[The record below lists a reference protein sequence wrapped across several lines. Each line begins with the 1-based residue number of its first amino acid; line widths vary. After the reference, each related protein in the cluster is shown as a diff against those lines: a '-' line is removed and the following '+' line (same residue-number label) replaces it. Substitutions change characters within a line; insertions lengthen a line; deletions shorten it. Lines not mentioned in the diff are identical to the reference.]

1 MYGAAFLF
9 RFEIAIIKH
18 KGMKNL
24 IILLLFISGVFT
36 LNAQDNILID
46 PVTSHVFDS
55 QRYSEI
61 RGTPFLMD
69 KWTRGSVTIHRGV
82 YKNQQLKLDVYN
94 NTLLFEKDEGSYE
107 FYEPVLGFA
116 LMPNPSDSSSYMYF
130 IKGISSNGLKP
141 EQYVQVLAKGRLNFY
156 RSDIK
161 LLSDMNEI
169 NKGVVQIF
177 NNSTRY
183 YFQDST
189 QTQIMKLSQKDILGL
204 MNDKKAIV
212 EEYMNRNKLNL
223 KKEKD
228 VAELVKY
235 YNSLLN

>member
-1 MYGAAFLF
+1 
-9 RFEIAIIKH
+9 
-18 KGMKNL
+18 MKIL
-24 IILLLFISGVFT
+24 IILLLFISNVIA
-36 LNAQDNILID
+36 LNAQDNVLID
-46 PVTSHVFDS
+46 PVTSRTFDS

-69 KWTRGSVTIHRGV
+69 KWIQGSVTIHRGV

-94 NTLLFEKDEGSYE
+94 NTLLFEKDGGSYE
-107 FYEPVLGFA
+107 FYEPVLSFV

-130 IKGISSNGLKP
+130 INGVSSGGLKP
-141 EQYVQVLAKGRLNFY
+141 QQFVQVLAKGRLNFY

-169 NKGVVQIF
+169 NKGVVKIF

-183 YFQDST
+183 YFKDST
-189 QTQIMKLSQKDILGL
+189 QTQVMKLSQKDILGL
-204 MNDKKAIV
+204 MNDKIAIV

-228 VAELVKY
+228 VAELVKF
-235 YNSLLN
+235 YNSQIN

>member
-1 MYGAAFLF
+1 
-9 RFEIAIIKH
+9 
-18 KGMKNL
+18 MKNL
-24 IILLLFISGVFT
+24 IILLLFISNAFV

-46 PVTSHVFDS
+46 PMTSRVFDS

-61 RGTPFLMD
+61 RGTPFLFD
-69 KWTRGSVTIHRGV
+69 KWTNGSVTIHRGV

-94 NTLLFEKDEGSYE
+94 NVLLFEKDGGSYE
-107 FYEPVLGFA
+107 FYEPVLGFT
-116 LMPNPSDSSSYMYF
+116 LTPNPSDSSSYIYF
-130 IKGISSNGLKP
+130 VNGLKSNALKP
-141 EQYVQVLAKGRLNFY
+141 EQFVQVLAKGRLNFY

-169 NKGVVQIF
+169 NKGVVKIF

-183 YFQDST
+183 YFKDST
-189 QTQIMKLSQKDILGL
+189 QIQLIKLSQKDILGL

-212 EEYMNRNKLNL
+212 EEYMSRNKLNL

-228 VAELVKY
+228 VVELVKF
-235 YNSLLN
+235 YNSQN

>member
-1 MYGAAFLF
+1 
-9 RFEIAIIKH
+9 
-18 KGMKNL
+18 MKNL
-24 IILLLFISGVFT
+24 IILLLFISNAFV

-46 PVTSHVFDS
+46 PMTSRVFDS

-61 RGTPFLMD
+61 RGTPFLFD
-69 KWTRGSVTIHRGV
+69 KWTNGSVTIHRGV

-94 NTLLFEKDEGSYE
+94 NVLLFEKDGGSYE
-107 FYEPVLGFA
+107 FYEPVLGFT
-116 LMPNPSDSSSYMYF
+116 LTPNPSDSSSYIYF
-130 IKGISSNGLKP
+130 VNGLKSNALKP
-141 EQYVQVLAKGRLNFY
+141 EQFVQVLAKGRLNFY

-169 NKGVVQIF
+169 NKGVVKIF

-183 YFQDST
+183 YFKDST
-189 QTQIMKLSQKDILGL
+189 QIQLIKLSQKDILGL

-212 EEYMNRNKLNL
+212 EEHMNRNKLNL

-228 VAELVKY
+228 VAELVKF
-235 YNSLLN
+235 YNSQN